1 MLMPVLVLA
10 FGPVEAVPIMTIAAI
25 LANLGRILAWWREV
39 DWRACAAYAATGAP
53 CAALGALTLLALPA
67 RIIEA
72 ALGAFFLAMV
82 PVRRALA
89 ARALALRPAHLAGAG
104 VPIGYLTGI
113 AVSTGPITAPLFL
126 AAGLA
131 KGAFLGTE
139 AAATLAVYLAKAAVF
154 RGFGALPLD
163 ILLKGLATGSTLTAG
178 AFLARRFVIRMSAE
192 RFRRVMEA
200 LMLVS
205 GTVLLAAAAFGE

>member
-82 PVRRALA
+82 PVR
-89 ARALALRPAHLAGAG
+89 RALALRPAHLAGAG